1 MWNDGEREFDVD
13 EDHAEEEDGEG
24 EEGGE
29 CCEESDGDCE
39 DEEEREDYAV
49 DGVEKCHGFM
59 LLTSVHYLE
68 EVREGR
74 REGLLCHGM

>member
-1 MWNDGEREFDVD
+1 
-13 EDHAEEEDGEG
+13 
-24 EEGGE
+24 
-29 CCEESDGDCE
+29 
-39 DEEEREDYAV
+39 
-49 DGVEKCHGFM
+49 M